1 MKRLWI
7 ALTASLV
14 VLLGANALV
23 AESFDSLALVDR
35 SVAVS
40 KPPGCAL
47 DGEVSLP
54 IELAAGPE
62 FGFGFSNCPRYH
74 RCICHCQQKAVC
86 CNNGGGQNC
95 LEEELECMDVCVA
108 MLGPEEQCENT
119 QCSIDP
125 FCNFP

>member
-1 MKRLWI
+1 MNRLSVVV
-7 ALTASLV
+7 TASVL
-14 VLLGANALV
+14 VLLGANGLV
-23 AESFDSLALVDR
+23 AAVAPVDG
-35 SVAVS
+35 SVAMS
-40 KPPGCAL
+40 KGLGCAL
-47 DGEVSLP
+47 DGELP
-54 IELAAGPE
+54 LPMELSAGPAS
-62 FGFGFSNCPRYH
+62 GINNCPRYH
-74 RCICHCQQKAVC
+74 RCICHCQQEAIC